1 MVVVV
6 VVRERVL
13 VVRERVLAT
22 TLVANNDETL
32 RHRYRH
38 RHDVGGRER
47 GGSGSGVGV
56 SDLVVVGDELE
67 HLVFIDVVPYPVR
80 SRN

>member
-1 MVVVV
+1 MAT
-6 VVRERVL
+6 RV
-13 VVRERVLAT
+13 
-22 TLVANNDETL
+22 VANTDQTL
-32 RHRYRH
+32 RHRHRH

-47 GGSGSGVGV
+47 GGRGSGVGE

-67 HLVFIDVVPYPVR
+67 HLVFIHVVPYPVR

>member
-13 VVRERVLAT
+13 VVRERVLAK

-32 RHRYRH
+32 RHRHRH
-38 RHDVGGRER
+38 RHDVCGRER
-47 GGSGSGVGV
+47 GGSGVGV